1 MEANMLNAGSSPTK
15 VAKYI
20 AFNLPIISWR
30 GSLDSSIPYILVSN
44 QQELKGA
51 NKCFIDKDFKYDPKF
66 VEQFDWNV
74 IAEKLESVMEESL

>member
-1 MEANMLNAGSSPTK
+1 MLNAGSSPTK

-20 AFNLPIISWR
+20 VFNLSIISWR
-30 GSLDSSIPYILVSN
+30 RSLDSSIPCIPVSN

-51 NKCFIDKDFKYDPKF
+51 NKRFIDRDFKYDLKF

-74 IAEKLESVMEESL
+74 IAEKLESVVEELL